1 MVRAAW
7 QSLVRPT
14 CGRTGSRWNVRF
26 GHQRGPTGRGW
37 GRGWPRGRRGQRVNR
52 PEHTPKKCDG
62 CEDNFTAL
70 KLISK
75 VFLFDDETY
84 FSHILTEKFL
94 FSKSKIEV
102 SVSKA
107 SVLVLEQVGCL
118 YQQWTLST
126 WTDISGNAFR
136 WQKQTFDA
144 FNVFYC
150 WCDFVVPSDKFNMAI
165 SCLLLPY
172 QGNAGKIQNDPGWH
186 WDAKVKRALLTPWQ
200 MSVICTNL
208 RTLFFWKLDH
218 CSCPVEKGEEIEEE
232 QLIQAHF
239 RISNFHL
246 ITRHLPWNT
255 IAFPQQLPCS
265 TILIQTYLTVPL
277 CQWHF

>member
-1 MVRAAW
+1 MDTRSARRLLPCRPNCTGTTVGGSVQRGRCWTVHHWRSLSWRGEYAICNMQLDLLYHFNYPLQLCSIKCNYIIPGITHALGLVRAAGW
-7 QSLVRPT
+7 CLVRPT

-150 WCDFVVPSDKFNMAI
+150 WCDFVVPSDK
-165 SCLLLPY
+165 LLSD
-172 QGNAGKIQNDPGWH
+172 GGSK
-186 WDAKVKRALLTPWQ
+186 LLKLSMCFTVDEILLFLQ
-200 MSVICTNL
+200 TN
-208 RTLFFWKLDH
+208 
-218 CSCPVEKGEEIEEE
+218 SI
-232 QLIQAHF
+232 
-239 RISNFHL
+239 
-246 ITRHLPWNT
+246 
-255 IAFPQQLPCS
+255 
-265 TILIQTYLTVPL
+265 
-277 CQWHF
+277 

>member
-1 MVRAAW
+1 MQLDLLYHFNYPLQLCSIKCNHIIPGITHALGLVRAAGW
-7 QSLVRPT
+7 CLVRPT

-150 WCDFVVPSDKFNMAI
+150 WCDFVVPSDK
-165 SCLLLPY
+165 LLSD
-172 QGNAGKIQNDPGWH
+172 GGSK
-186 WDAKVKRALLTPWQ
+186 LLTLS
-200 MSVICTNL
+200 MCFTVDVILLYLQTN
-208 RTLFFWKLDH
+208 
-218 CSCPVEKGEEIEEE
+218 SI
-232 QLIQAHF
+232 
-239 RISNFHL
+239 
-246 ITRHLPWNT
+246 
-255 IAFPQQLPCS
+255 
-265 TILIQTYLTVPL
+265 
-277 CQWHF
+277 

>member
-1 MVRAAW
+1 MELGTADLWTDWKPTKCQIWPPTRAYW
-7 QSLVRPT
+7 TRM
-14 CGRTGSRWNVRF
+14 RSRWTKWAS
-26 GHQRGPTGRGW
+26 GTTCKLAGTYPQ
-37 GRGWPRGRRGQRVNR
+37 
-52 PEHTPKKCDG
+52 KCDG

-150 WCDFVVPSDKFNMAI
+150 WCDFVVPSDK
-165 SCLLLPY
+165 LLSD
-172 QGNAGKIQNDPGWH
+172 GGSK
-186 WDAKVKRALLTPWQ
+186 LLKLSMCFTVD
-200 MSVICTNL
+200 VILLFLQTN
-208 RTLFFWKLDH
+208 
-218 CSCPVEKGEEIEEE
+218 SI
-232 QLIQAHF
+232 
-239 RISNFHL
+239 
-246 ITRHLPWNT
+246 
-255 IAFPQQLPCS
+255 
-265 TILIQTYLTVPL
+265 
-277 CQWHF
+277 